1 MSGITKAAVLTM
13 LAAFLLGG
21 CTTKGSGT
29 GTPPAVAAK
38 PPAVQ
43 EGSKQAP
50 DTASNKDILPDSD
63 AVPVALNG
71 KTYLFPNR
79 VPNNKEFVHAAATS
93 KGIVWT
99 TAPVMKDSESELGK
113 IPLEPFAIYL
123 HVSSET
129 SVSFQNSKLAYK
141 LPLQDGDANWYFPS
155 GLYGGVKDHV
165 IINAY
170 RRKSGMAQPK
180 YSELLDLNL
189 ATGKANTIRT
199 YHDAGGNLFEAGIND
214 RTGDVITVQATPN
227 DADYTYEAE
236 VYHTAT
242 GKSEKVEKFARGQG
256 GITYWIGQTAYKA
269 PFADIYR

>member
-170 RRKSGMAQPK
+170 RRKPGMAQRSTRSCWIWIWPREKQKRSESIMTRAAICSRQASMTGPVMSLPFRLSQTMPIIRMERK
-180 YSELLDLNL
+180 YIIQPRE
-189 ATGKANTIRT
+189 KAKR
-199 YHDAGGNLFEAGIND
+199 
-214 RTGDVITVQATPN
+214 
-227 DADYTYEAE
+227 
-236 VYHTAT
+236 
-242 GKSEKVEKFARGQG
+242 
-256 GITYWIGQTAYKA
+256 
-269 PFADIYR
+269 

>member
-21 CTTKGSGT
+21 CATKGAGT
-29 GTPPAVAAK
+29 GTAPAAAAK

-43 EGSKQAP
+43 ADSIQAP
-50 DTASNKDILPDSD
+50 DAASNKDILPDSD
-63 AVPVALNG
+63 AVPVTIDG
-71 KTYLFPNR
+71 KTYFFPNR
-79 VPNNKEFVHAAATS
+79 DPNNKEFVHAAATS

-99 TAPVMKDSESELGK
+99 TAPEMKDSESELGK

-123 HVSSET
+123 HASSET

-141 LPLQDGDANWYFPS
+141 LPLQDDDANWYFPS
-155 GLYGGVKDHV
+155 GLYGNVKDHV

-170 RRKSGMAQPK
+170 RRKPGMAQPK
-180 YSELLDLNL
+180 YSELLDLDL
-189 ATGKANTIRT
+189 ATGKAKTIRI

-214 RTGDVITVQATPN
+214 RTGDVVTVQAKPN
-227 DADYTYEAE
+227 DADYTYGAE

-242 GKSEKVEKFARGQG
+242 GKSEKVKKYTRGQG
-256 GITYWIGQTAYKA
+256 GITYWIGKTAYEA
-269 PFADIYR
+269 PFADLYR